1 MSQQQA
7 KIVQECMAKL
17 TEKFA
22 SKIEAT
28 VTGMFEGLTKAH
40 AEVVATLKHEIL
52 QLKDS
57 QDYICSKYETL
68 KKDHEVLHATN
79 TKQEKELCLLKENAE
94 LQQKKGY

>member
-28 VTGMFEGLTKAH
+28 VTRMFEGHTKAH
-40 AEVVATLKHEIL
+40 AEEVATLKHEIL

-57 QDYICSKYETL
+57 QDFICSK
-68 KKDHEVLHATN
+68 
-79 TKQEKELCLLKENAE
+79 
-94 LQQKKGY
+94 

>member
-1 MSQQQA
+1 MLVSKTSFLLSIKNKIDELSRASVLTCLFFSFLTILILTMSQQQA

-28 VTGMFEGLTKAH
+28 VTRMFEGLIKAH
-40 AEVVATLKHEIL
+40 AEAVAALKHEIL

-57 QDYICSKYETL
+57 
-68 KKDHEVLHATN
+68 
-79 TKQEKELCLLKENAE
+79 
-94 LQQKKGY
+94 